1 MAEVLGTFPFILPG
15 IFGHHFL
22 PLCIPGCLQ
31 TGTKEQFAHYCVWCC
46 SHVICCT
53 WFAGTKLKRALT
65 WDERVHIAMD
75 SARGLT
81 YLHENAHPPIIHR
94 DIKACN
100 ILLDDNLLAKV
111 ADFGLSQLVPENGDR
126 LQTQIKGTM
135 VCLCNPPFKCN
146 NAIHNL
152 ESLMMEHIVMNSRHS
167 LPSLSTRK
175 FGLVGRGRSTTVLT
189 CA

>member
-1 MAEVLGTFPFILPG
+1 
-15 IFGHHFL
+15 
-22 PLCIPGCLQ
+22 
-31 TGTKEQFAHYCVWCC
+31 
-46 SHVICCT
+46 
-53 WFAGTKLKRALT
+53 
-65 WDERVHIAMD
+65 MD

>member
-1 MAEVLGTFPFILPG
+1 MMQMQHCYAPQNGWSTRYFPFHLAWYLWASSSSAIWPW
-15 IFGHHFL
+15 
-22 PLCIPGCLQ
+22 CLQ

-65 WDERVHIAMD
+65 WDERVHIAVD

-146 NAIHNL
+146 NAIHIWNHL
-152 ESLMMEHIVMNSRHS
+152 WWSTLWWIQDIVFLLCPHISLV
-167 LPSLSTRK
+167 
-175 FGLVGRGRSTTVLT
+175 
-189 CA
+189 